1 MKRKKVTRV
10 KAGIMAGALL
20 CSALVGCGNASED
33 KTTTKESTANSVES
47 TVAAEESKSA
57 STNSNLNETGLPIL
71 NEKETFTI
79 AVPEMSPI
87 KAAAEKQCVID
98 TEKATNVHI
107 EWIEIPQSGWTE
119 KINIMFSTDGLPD
132 AIIGGV
138 DMAKY
143 YDQFVA
149 LDDYMA
155 TYAPVTNAYF
165 ETRDDYPEG
174 ILAVDGKLHY
184 LPAGD
189 EVVKNMLDAQ
199 YWINT
204 GWLEKLNLKM
214 PTTTEELREVLIA
227 FRDNDPNGNGQKDEI
242 PFTFKDA
249 WGWAN
254 SIKNLFGPFG
264 VVENDSHVFTK
275 DGKVTFSA
283 GEKGYYD
290 ALAWM
295 HELYAEGLIDQ
306 EAFTLSDDMY
316 SSRGAVG
323 DVIGV
328 MAGYNAVACG
338 SDNGDGSLYQPLP
351 ALKGPDG
358 TQMVGMNSLTRDSGF
373 AISKKCKN
381 PEALIRWYDYI
392 NSSME
397 IAAEWGRGPRGV
409 MWDVAEVD
417 GVEVPKLLTVTPE
430 VLAANGGY
438 KTQQEF
444 RNAESF
450 SGQSPTLW
458 RKEYAENAVYD
469 ENAKYDYKLNSVIEQ
484 QQYGV
489 QSLPV
494 GSATAENS
502 DRRKILIADIDNYLE
517 KFIADSIINGID
529 DAKWSEHLENLKKL
543 KVDEYTSLCQE
554 FVDSLK

>member
-1 MKRKKVTRV
+1 
-10 KAGIMAGALL
+10 
-20 CSALVGCGNASED
+20 
-33 KTTTKESTANSVES
+33 
-47 TVAAEESKSA
+47 
-57 STNSNLNETGLPIL
+57 
-71 NEKETFTI
+71 
-79 AVPEMSPI
+79 
-87 KAAAEKQCVID
+87 
-98 TEKATNVHI
+98 
-107 EWIEIPQSGWTE
+107 
-119 KINIMFSTDGLPD
+119 
-132 AIIGGV
+132 
-138 DMAKY
+138 
-143 YDQFVA
+143 
-149 LDDYMA
+149 
-155 TYAPVTNAYF
+155 
-165 ETRDDYPEG
+165 
-174 ILAVDGKLHY
+174 
-184 LPAGD
+184 
-189 EVVKNMLDAQ
+189 
-199 YWINT
+199 
-204 GWLEKLNLKM
+204 
-214 PTTTEELREVLIA
+214 
-227 FRDNDPNGNGQKDEI
+227 
-242 PFTFKDA
+242 
-249 WGWAN
+249 
-254 SIKNLFGPFG
+254 
-264 VVENDSHVFTK
+264 
-275 DGKVTFSA
+275 
-283 GEKGYYD
+283 
-290 ALAWM
+290 
-295 HELYAEGLIDQ
+295 
-306 EAFTLSDDMY
+306 MY

-338 SDNGDGSLYQPLP
+338 NDNGDGSLYQPLP

-358 TQMVGMNSLTRDSGF
+358 TQMVGMNSLTRDGGF